1 MELNDI
7 IEDFLLEED
16 QEVYENARKERVVK
30 PRPNH
35 FEDWECN
42 EFFRRFRL
50 TKYSCQYLCS
60 LIENQLAYATDR
72 NQAVP
77 VMQQLLIC
85 LRFYATGSFYITIGD
100 FSSLHKSTVCRII
113 TRVTKAIASLR
124 SQFINLPSNGEILKI
139 QEEFYNIAR
148 FPRVVSALDCT
159 HVRIISPGGSTAE
172 NFRNRK
178 GYFSINV
185 QAMCS
190 AKLKFQNIVARW
202 PGCTHDTM
210 IFLNSAAKYTFDNGT
225 FERLFNEA
233 HIRTRNVIERCF
245 GVWKRRFPVL
255 GIGMRCRIPLVQDI
269 IVAAAVLHNIA
280 IDMKEDKPPEDPELS
295 TQLEEETENMEPVIG
310 DSSEAR
316 NVILEYFES
325 LI

>member
-1 MELNDI
+1 
-7 IEDFLLEED
+7 
-16 QEVYENARKERVVK
+16 
-30 PRPNH
+30 
-35 FEDWECN
+35 
-42 EFFRRFRL
+42 
-50 TKYSCQYLCS
+50 
-60 LIENQLAYATDR
+60 
-72 NQAVP
+72 
-77 VMQQLLIC
+77 MQQLLIC

-225 FERLFNEA
+225 FGNGLILADSGYFLNNYLITPYINTRTPAERLFNEA